1 ARERWRTRWRPGYD
15 VPVGD
20 WIVED
25 TAVAAHVFTAL
36 GQLRRACL
44 DQDVAPPP
52 LHAVLVGHDRLILR
66 LSQPTAV
73 PHLIPGWHP
82 ESGDPAGLS
91 WVVDGADLRKSE
103 LAEAARTA
111 YPLLV
116 TVGTSDGWT
125 VLVNLG

>member
-1 ARERWRTRWRPGYD
+1 
-15 VPVGD
+15 VL
-20 WIVED
+20 
-25 TAVAAHVFTAL
+25 TAL

-52 LHAVLVGHDRLILR
+52 LHAVLVGHERVIVR

-73 PHLIPGWHP
+73 PHLIPGWQP

-91 WVVDGADLRKSE
+91 WVVDAADLRKPE
-103 LAEAARTA
+103 RAEAAGGA

-116 TVGTSDGWT
+116 PVGTCDAWT
-125 VLVNLG
+125 VLVNLGDA